1 MNINHSCLALLFLA
15 CGSALSTTGTAA
27 TPATT
32 ATPATAATPTHA
44 AAHPWQS
51 LLQDGAP
58 AWRGWNTPGFPTGWH
73 LAGGVLSK
81 EGDVDDLVTNRSFG
95 DFELELEWKIGKGGN
110 SGIFYRTSREYDRV
124 YWSGPEYQL
133 LDDENAPDGKSRLTA
148 AASAYALYAAPA
160 GVVQPFDHWNKT
172 RILVRGMHVEHWLN
186 GRKVVEYEL
195 QSADWKGKVAASKFA
210 QYPNYGLGMTGMIGI
225 QGDHPGALSIRRMRI
240 RELT

>member
-73 LAGGVLSK
+73 V
-81 EGDVDDLVTNRSFG
+81 
-95 DFELELEWKIGKGGN
+95 
-110 SGIFYRTSREYDRV
+110 
-124 YWSGPEYQL
+124 
-133 LDDENAPDGKSRLTA
+133 
-148 AASAYALYAAPA
+148 A